1 MNLFCYRRIDSTDE
15 ITSVVSS
22 TDELKNPKFSHYLC
36 FCVSVKTNLFVY
48 KQNEKYTS
56 QQEEMFQLIKSL
68 QEKGLGYRKISQ
80 YLNEKGFTTHKG
92 NKWGNNNVYSVV
104 KRHRERENRLRVMKK
119 IYQPNWG
126 KMKVIWE
133 RNQD

>member
-1 MNLFCYRRIDSTDE
+1 
-15 ITSVVSS
+15 
-22 TDELKNPKFSHYLC
+22 
-36 FCVSVKTNLFVY
+36 
-48 KQNEKYTS
+48 
-56 QQEEMFQLIKSL
+56 MFQLIKSL

-104 KRHRERENRLRVMKK
+104 KRHRERVNRLRVKKK

-133 RNQD
+133 RNQDQVFELILIALFVKDSLFKIL

>member
-1 MNLFCYRRIDSTDE
+1 M
-15 ITSVVSS
+15 
-22 TDELKNPKFSHYLC
+22 
-36 FCVSVKTNLFVY
+36 SVKTNLFVY
-48 KQNEKYTS
+48 KQNEKYTF
-56 QQEEMFQLIKSL
+56 QQKEIFQLIKSL

-80 YLNEKGFTTHKG
+80 YLNEKGLTTHKG

>member
-1 MNLFCYRRIDSTDE
+1 M
-15 ITSVVSS
+15 
-22 TDELKNPKFSHYLC
+22 
-36 FCVSVKTNLFVY
+36 SVKTNLFVY

-80 YLNEKGFTTHKG
+80 YLNENGFTTHKG
-92 NKWGNNNVYSVV
+92 NKWGHNNVYSVV
-104 KRHRERENRLRVMKK
+104 KRHKERENRLRVMKK

-133 RNQD
+133 RNQE